1 MRSRV
6 DCKRRIPSAPVNP
19 VLESVLPVV
28 EGSRDVTLDEA
39 RLADVASWLAYEE
52 LPVPPTFFRFP
63 FERTRE
69 EAIDFVLVTSSLNF
83 AYTDFATRKRWDLV
97 VGGRAYADAD
107 GLHLAF
113 HRALE
118 DGVPALDG
126 EWLSQVTVEQL
137 RELFRGGTSELQ
149 MLEERAAILRDVGAT
164 LVERYDG
171 HFHNF
176 AASVSPRLY
185 DDGSGFLES
194 LVREFPR
201 FDDSVGD
208 VHFWKLAQ
216 LATWILEVTLRDDGG
231 LGFDDLGELTA
242 FADYVVP
249 AALNVMGVLR
259 YSDELAH
266 AIAEGQQIE
275 AGSEWEVE
283 LRAHS
288 INACSLLC
296 DRVNELRPL
305 ELQVIVPQ
313 IDARLWLPFHTS
325 HLVHHLTR
333 TIYY

>member
-1 MRSRV
+1 
-6 DCKRRIPSAPVNP
+6 VNP
-19 VLESVLPVV
+19 VLESVEPVV
-28 EGSRDVTLDEA
+28 EGSQDVALDEA

-63 FERTRE
+63 FERSRE
-69 EAIDFVLVTSSLNF
+69 EAIDFVLVASALNF
-83 AYTDFATRKRWDLV
+83 AYTDFATRERWDLI

-107 GLHLAF
+107 GLHLAL

-118 DGVPALDG
+118 DGVPALEG
-126 EWLSQVTVEQL
+126 EWLAQVSVEQL
-137 RELFRGGTSELQ
+137 RELLRGGTSELQ
-149 MLEERAAILRDVGAT
+149 MLEERAAILRDIGAT

-171 HFHNF
+171 RFHNF
-176 AASVSPRLY
+176 AASTSPRLY
-185 DDGSGFLES
+185 DDGHGFLES

-216 LATWILEVTLRDDGG
+216 LAVWILEITLRDDGG
-231 LGFDDLGELTA
+231 LGFDDLSELTA
-242 FADYVVP
+242 FADYIVP
-249 AALNVMGVLR
+249 AALEVMGVLR
-259 YSDELAH
+259 YSDELSH
-266 AIAEGQQIE
+266 AIAAGQLID
-275 AGSEWEVE
+275 AGSPWEVE
-283 LRAHS
+283 LRAHT

-296 DRVNELRPL
+296 ECVNALRPP

-325 HLVHHLTR
+325 HLPHHLTR